1 MKKFLLLLALAGGL
15 FFSQNIFAGGPFVV
29 NEEGVASTWDNSSAV
44 ALHPEGGTC
53 AGFSNSQMDDKIEE
67 NVAHWSGIAGIELDF
82 ALVDGSIAEDV
93 TASNYEDYYVDSS
106 DDPGLND
113 SLNPVIFDDDAGIV
127 ADLFGAANRFVVLG
141 FAGPDG
147 FADETLEKIVDGQ
160 AFFNCLCL
168 DGNPNDACMGGIVFT
183 EDDLDF
189 TMTHEIGH
197 MLGFDHTQ
205 VNQAL
210 AEGTN
215 CDLDLLGDCADIP
228 TMYPQSIDPGD
239 QITPHRD
246 DEVIALTL
254 YGNSTWENTLCT
266 VTGSLTDVNGD
277 PLRCADVQAETGD
290 TTDTIAVVSGAFA
303 PASDDDGDGY
313 TDGEGECLSDCGDF
327 TLRGL
332 DPDLDYTIT
341 VKSIDSSWTGG
352 SSISPCGTGQLS
364 GIKEEEISTVT
375 TCTAGGTVALGT
387 VQTAS
392 TGGIKEGD
400 GGDGDDDGDTTES
413 VRIGCTLSLTEQ
425 VDIPLSCYLMTLIL
439 FGLFLVKRVGEGV

>member
-1 MKKFLLLLALAGGL
+1 MKKLTTFFLLMGL
-15 FFSQNIFAGGPFVV
+15 FTLVLTVQAGGPFVV
-29 NEEGVASTWDNSSAV
+29 NEDGVASTWDNSSAV

-53 AGFSNSQMDDKIEE
+53 ADFTNSQMDDKIEE
-67 NVAHWSGIAGIELDF
+67 NMAHWSGIAGIELDF
-82 ALVDGSIAEDV
+82 ALVDGAIPEDV
-93 TASNYEDYYVDSS
+93 DADNYTDYYVDSS
-106 DDPGLND
+106 DDAGLED

-127 ADLFGAANRFVVLG
+127 ADLFGAANKFVVLG

-147 FADETLEKIVDGQ
+147 FTSDYSEIVDGQ
-160 AFFNCLCL
+160 AFFNCRCL
-168 DGNPNDACMGGIVFT
+168 DDNPEGACPGGIVFT

-205 VNQAL
+205 VNQAI
-210 AEGTN
+210 AEGTD
-215 CDLDLLGDCADIP
+215 CDLDLDGDCADIP
-228 TMYPQSIDPGD
+228 TMYPQSVDAAD

-266 VTGSLTDVNGD
+266 ITGSLTDVNGD
-277 PLRCADVQAETGD
+277 SLRCADIQAETGD

-303 PASDDDGDGY
+303 PAEDTNGDGY
-313 TDGEGECLSDCGDF
+313 TDGDGECLSNCGDF

-341 VKSIDSSWTGG
+341 VKPIDSSWTGG
-352 SSISPCGTGQLS
+352 SSLSPCGTGQLT
-364 GIKEEEISTVT
+364 GIEEEEISTVT

-392 TGGIKEGD
+392 TGGITEGD
-400 GGDGDDDGDTTES
+400 GGDDDDDGDTAES
-413 VRIGCTLSLTEQ
+413 VSIGCALSPNQKVGTN
-425 VDIPLSCYLMTLIL
+425 LSCYLMALIPL
-439 FGLFLVKRVGEGV
+439 GLFLVRKGLPGV